1 LIQSVNCLQFADG
14 GLLSLERVMTTGEET
29 MQILSVI
36 ASRRAWTM
44 TNALG

>member
-1 LIQSVNCLQFADG
+1 
-14 GLLSLERVMTTGEET
+14 MTTGEET